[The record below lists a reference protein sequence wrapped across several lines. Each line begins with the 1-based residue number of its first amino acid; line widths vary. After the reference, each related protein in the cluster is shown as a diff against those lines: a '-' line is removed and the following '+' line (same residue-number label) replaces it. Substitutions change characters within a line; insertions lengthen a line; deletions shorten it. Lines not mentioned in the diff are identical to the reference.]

1 MLIYEVG
8 LLVSPRQGSW
18 HVCLATGAKTFC
30 CGRFPS
36 SEKGGG
42 GKTGGTD

>member
-1 MLIYEVG
+1 MIKVG
-8 LLVSPRQGSW
+8 LVASPKQGSW
-18 HVCLATGAKTFC
+18 HVCIATAAETFC
-30 CGRFPS
+30 CGRFPR